1 VEKIDENCC
10 YAHIRLVFI
19 EIRERRNLVDT
30 IRAGV
35 ARSTSSTRAVPG
47 WGPTRAST
55 GGDRDMTRHR
65 DWIVCALALLAS
77 AAAAADRP
85 NVVVILADDMG
96 YADVSAYRAGRIPTP
111 NIDGLAAGGVR
122 FTDGYV
128 AAPVCSPSRA
138 ALMTGRYQ
146 QRFGFE
152 FNNGPAERDVRQ
164 NLGLPKGE
172 IPLAAALK
180 PAGYRTALVGKW
192 HLGSNPDFYPTNRGF
207 DEFFG
212 ILTGATL
219 YIDPTLPGVHTFVRP
234 GAARGAE
241 RGAPNE
247 VFTGADRQVVDNFDR
262 YLTDEF
268 ADKAVDF
275 IQRTAKKE
283 PFFLYLAFNAPHDP
297 LQVTQ
302 KYYDRFPHIEN
313 EMQRIYAGMVSAV
326 DDGVGRVLEA
336 LEAAGV
342 ADDTLVVFLTDNG
355 CAAYY
360 PELCACEP
368 MRGGKLTHF
377 EGGTRVPF
385 ITRWSGRFPAGK
397 VYEHPV
403 SSLDIFPTA
412 LAAAGVPL
420 PSDRVY
426 DGVDL
431 APYVTGT
438 NTAEPHSTLYWWRSP
453 MRSVRSGDWKL
464 WVSEQGD
471 VKLLYDLG
479 SDPNERQNLYD
490 QRPDKVK
497 ELTALL
503 DEWHADKVPPAWPSR
518 PHTRYEACEA
528 SFELPI

>member
-1 VEKIDENCC
+1 
-10 YAHIRLVFI
+10 
-19 EIRERRNLVDT
+19 
-30 IRAGV
+30 
-35 ARSTSSTRAVPG
+35 
-47 WGPTRAST
+47 
-55 GGDRDMTRHR
+55 M
-65 DWIVCALALLAS
+65 
-77 AAAAADRP
+77 
-85 NVVVILADDMG
+85 
-96 YADVSAYRAGRIPTP
+96 
-111 NIDGLAAGGVR
+111 
-122 FTDGYV
+122 
-128 AAPVCSPSRA
+128 
-138 ALMTGRYQ
+138 
-146 QRFGFE
+146 
-152 FNNGPAERDVRQ
+152 
-164 NLGLPKGE
+164 
-172 IPLAAALK
+172 
-180 PAGYRTALVGKW
+180 VGKW
-192 HLGSNPDFYPTNRGF
+192 HLRNDKTDVKPTDRGF
-207 DEFFG
+207 DEFYGMLGGYNSCWDEHPFYTRWPQG
-212 ILTGATL
+212 RTPRVYTSPKDGK
-219 YIDPTLPGVHTFVRP
+219 PGTF
-234 GAARGAE
+234 
-241 RGAPNE
+241 
-247 VFTGADRQVVDNFDR
+247 
-262 YLTDEF
+262 YSTDAF
-268 ADKAVDF
+268 ADYALDFLDNARKA
-275 IQRTAKKE
+275 RK

-336 LEAAGV
+336 LAAAGV

-360 PELCACEP
+360 PGLCSCEP
-368 MRGGKLTHF
+368 VRGGKLTHF

-385 ITRWSGRFPAGK
+385 IARWPGRFPAGK

-431 APYVTGT
+431 APYLTGA
-438 NTAEPHSTLYWWRSP
+438 NAAEPHSTLYWWRSP

-471 VKLLYDLG
+471 VKLLYDLA

-497 ELTALL
+497 ELSALL

-518 PHTRYEACEA
+518 PHTRYEACDA